1 MYKQH
6 DVESCCGQ
14 IWCAAMMQLDTHHIR
29 SRKAFVGD
37 TYSSGSH
44 IYPEDWED
52 IRHSAQIIL
61 ATLLNNAVRD
71 ALWDLHDQ
79 LPL

>member
-1 MYKQH
+1 
-6 DVESCCGQ
+6 
-14 IWCAAMMQLDTHHIR
+14 MMQLDNSPIR

-44 IYPEDWED
+44 IYPEVWDC
-52 IRHSAQIIL
+52 IRHAHIIL
-61 ATLLNNAVRD
+61 STLLNNAVRD